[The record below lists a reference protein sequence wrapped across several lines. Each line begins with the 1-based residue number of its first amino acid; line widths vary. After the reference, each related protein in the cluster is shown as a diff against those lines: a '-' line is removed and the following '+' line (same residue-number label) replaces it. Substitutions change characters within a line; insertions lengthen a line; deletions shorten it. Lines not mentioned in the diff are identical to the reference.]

1 MLSFRAPFLP
11 LTLVIAA
18 YSLTAA
24 TPPPVGS
31 KAPDFS
37 LRSVH
42 DNSVRLSDL
51 TAKSPVALIVLRGYP
66 GYQCPFCQR
75 QVQEFV
81 EKAQAFSDAGVQVVF
96 VYPGPPAQLNSRADE
111 FLQGHNFPASFQMLL
126 DPGYEFTNLY
136 GLRWDGPKETAYPAT
151 FLIDGHGIVYF
162 EKIVKLHGGRTTAAE
177 IIDLLPKKKPLQ

>member
-1 MLSFRAPFLP
+1 MAALSSF
-11 LTLVIAA
+11 
-18 YSLTAA
+18 AA
-24 TPPPVGS
+24 TPPAVGS
-31 KAPDFS
+31 KAQDFS
-37 LRSVH
+37 LRSVGRKI
-42 DNSVRLSDL
+42 VRLSDL

-111 FLQGHNFPASFQMLL
+111 FLQGKNFPKSFQMLL

-136 GLRWDGPKETAYPAT
+136 GLRWDAPKETAYPAT
-151 FLIDGHGIVYF
+151 FLIDAQGIVYF

-177 IIDLLPKKKPLQ
+177 LIGLLPKGKPAQ